1 LSRRLIDILH
11 TRKKKLLDLL
21 QDKELSKRRR
31 AQIEGAINEIDF
43 ICMLLEQKR
52 KEPCSVWEKD

>member
-1 LSRRLIDILH
+1 MSRRLIDILH